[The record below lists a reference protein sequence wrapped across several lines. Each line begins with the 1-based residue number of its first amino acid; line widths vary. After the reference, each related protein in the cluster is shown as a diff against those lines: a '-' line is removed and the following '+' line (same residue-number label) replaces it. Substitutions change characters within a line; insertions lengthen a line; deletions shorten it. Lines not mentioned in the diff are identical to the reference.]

1 MTRRSLRRLLPH
13 WSEIRCA
20 LVDTVAELTVRR
32 PPYTPQLAEA
42 LAAIAPAALG
52 RHIAALTDAG
62 PRWRENQQSIAATLQ
77 HLHTELTGAGYE
89 VTEQRYGEAPHQIN
103 LFATLAGR
111 DTSAPL
117 VEVGAHWDTVE
128 GSPGADDNASGVAGV
143 LEIAR
148 ALYGLGPRQRGIRF
162 CLFGEEEE
170 WMTGS
175 GAHVARFTA
184 AGEAVE
190 GLIALE
196 MIGFRDPRPGAQRA
210 PLRIPGIFSPPRTG
224 DFIAVIADL
233 RSLPFVNAV
242 QRSARRY
249 VPDLKVYPLKR
260 TGGLLRDAARS
271 DHLPYWRAARRG
283 LLVTDTANLRNPHY
297 HKASDTLSTL
307 DLDFA
312 ADVTRA
318 VAGALVDLADRRQS

>member
-1 MTRRSLRRLLPH
+1 M
-13 WSEIRCA
+13 
-20 LVDTVAELTVRR
+20 
-32 PPYTPQLAEA
+32 
-42 LAAIAPAALG
+42 APATLG
-52 RHIAALTDAG
+52 RHIAALADAG
-62 PRWRENQQSIAATLQ
+62 PRWREDRENIAATLR
-77 HLHTELTGAGYE
+77 HLRDELSGSGYE
-89 VTEQRYGEAPHQIN
+89 VVEERYGEAPHQIN
-103 LFATLAGR
+103 LFASLTGR
-111 DTSAPL
+111 DPAAPL
-117 VEVGAHWDTVE
+117 VEVGAHWDTVQ

-148 ALYGLGPRQRGIRF
+148 ALHGLGPRQRGIRF

-175 GAHVARFTA
+175 GAHVEQFTA

-196 MIGFRDPRPGAQRA
+196 MIGFRDSRTGTQRA
-210 PLRIPGIFSPPRTG
+210 PLRIPGVFSPPRTG
-224 DFIAVIADL
+224 DFIADL
-233 RSLPFVNAV
+233 RSLPFANAV

-249 VPDLKVYPLKR
+249 VPGLKTYLLKR

-271 DHLPYWRAARRG
+271 DHLPYWRTARRG

-297 HKASDTLSTL
+297 HKATDTLSTL

-318 VAGALVDLADRRQS
+318 VAGALIDLADRQQG